1 MPLTLEIITGERR
14 LLRQEDVDEVIA
26 PGSLGELGI
35 LPNHAPLITSLAPG
49 ELRVKSGG
57 NEEEFFVSGGF
68 LEVQADEVTVL
79 ADAAEHGGEIDAERA
94 EEARQRAL
102 ERLEQASERGSRPRS
117 GCPLPFAPTTPS
129 ARTPPPP
136 QRARNVAAQL
146 LGAPRLSHLGSPEH
160 DW

>member
-14 LLRQEDVDEVIA
+14 LLRQEEVDEVIA

-49 ELRVKSGG
+49 ELRVKSSNG
-57 NEEEFFVSGGF
+57 EEEFFISGGF

-94 EEARQRAL
+94 EAARRRAL
-102 ERLEQASERGSRPRS
+102 ERLEQATDADRARAQAALSRSMQRLRVLEHRRRRTGREMSRP
-117 GCPLPFAPTTPS
+117 
-129 ARTPPPP
+129 
-136 QRARNVAAQL
+136 
-146 LGAPRLSHLGSPEH
+146 GS
-160 DW
+160 